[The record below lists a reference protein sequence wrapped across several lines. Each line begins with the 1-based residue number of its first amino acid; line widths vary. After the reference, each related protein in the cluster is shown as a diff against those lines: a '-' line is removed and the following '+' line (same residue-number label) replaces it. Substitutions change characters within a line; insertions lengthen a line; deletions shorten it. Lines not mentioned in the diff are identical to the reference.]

1 MTDFPVSRREALRA
15 AAVLGATTLLTGPEA
30 FAAEPLVGRPPLGKT
45 PALSAA
51 DQAAIDAALG
61 KKGAYNEAQ
70 ATHLIAL
77 PRNDLKVKIK
87 GEPVPISFGFGGWVA
102 IKHTLD
108 GKSAMLMSDTVLL
121 QEEVNPL
128 ISAVYANGLEIAAIH
143 NHFFYEEPRI
153 FYMHVMGMGTP
164 ADLARKFAAT
174 LKDSKLLPANQPPT
188 SAPAAPQAGNNATPA
203 AGPPTGKEL
212 FDLPAL
218 DAVVKYKGVVNG
230 PTYKYTV
237 GRDDVQ
243 SLMMNTE
250 MTTAIG
256 LNSWAAFAGKQDA
269 AHIAGDI
276 AMLEHEVNPVIK
288 TLRAHNLEVVA
299 VHNHMLGDT
308 PRMMFLH
315 YYGRGPAAQLA
326 AGFRAALDQLGK
338 GKAASMGGRE
348 GMKH

>member
-1 MTDFPVSRREALRA
+1 MTSSPVSRRDALRA
-15 AAVLGATTLLTGPEA
+15 AAVLGTTALLSGPDALAAAPQLEA
-30 FAAEPLVGRPPLGKT
+30 PPAGSTPPLS
-45 PALSAA
+45 PADL
-51 DQAAIDAALG
+51 AAIDAAMG
-61 KKGAYNEAQ
+61 KKGTYNEAQ

-77 PRNDLKVKIK
+77 PRNDLKVRIK

-108 GKSAMLMSDTVLL
+108 GQSAMLMSDTVLL

-128 ISAVYANGLEIAAIH
+128 ISAAYANGLEIAAIH

-174 LKDSKLLPANQPPT
+174 LKDSKLLPANQAPVP
-188 SAPAAPQAGNNATPA
+188 APAAAQGNNATPA

-212 FDLPAL
+212 FDLAAL

-237 GRDDVQ
+237 GRDDVRL
-243 SLMMNTE
+243 LMMDTE

-256 LNSWAAFAGKQDA
+256 LNSWAAFAGKQEA

-288 TLRAHNLEVVA
+288 ALRAHNLEVVA

-338 GKAASMGGRE
+338 GKPMGGME
-348 GMKH
+348 SMKH

>member
-1 MTDFPVSRREALRA
+1 MSKQPLLSRRAALRA
-15 AAVLGATTLLTGPEA
+15 AAVLGATGLVSGP
-30 FAAEPLVGRPPLGKT
+30 AALAATPAAPPKGKT
-45 PALSAA
+45 PPLSAA
-51 DQAAIDAALG
+51 DLAAIDAALG
-61 KKGAYNEAQ
+61 KKGTYNEAQ
-70 ATHLIAL
+70 ATHLVAL
-77 PRNDLKVKIK
+77 PRNDLKIKLK

-108 GKSAMLMSDTVLL
+108 GQSAMLMSDTVLL

-128 ISAVYANGLEIAAIH
+128 ISAAFANGLEIGAIH

-153 FYMHVMGMGTP
+153 FYMHVTGMGAP
-164 ADLARKFAAT
+164 AELARKFAAT
-174 LKDSKLLPANQPPT
+174 LKDSKLLPANQPPAP
-188 SAPAAPQAGNNATPA
+188 APAAPQSGNNATPA

-212 FDLPAL
+212 FDLAAL
-218 DAVVKYKGVVNG
+218 DHVVKYKGTVNG

-237 GRDDVQ
+237 GRDDGQ
-243 SLMMNTE
+243 SMMMNTE

-256 LNSWAAFAGKQDA
+256 LNSWAAFAGKQDD

-288 TLRAHNLEVVA
+288 ALRAHNLEVVA
-299 VHNHMLGDT
+299 VHDHMLGDT
-308 PRMMFLH
+308 PRTMFLH

-326 AGFRAALDQLGK
+326 TGFRAALDQLGQK
-338 GKAASMGGRE
+338 PGAHSMGNTG

>member
-1 MTDFPVSRREALRA
+1 MNHSPVSRRDALRA
-15 AAVLGATTLLTGPEA
+15 AA
-30 FAAEPLVGRPPLGKT
+30 LVGTTALLSGADALAAPAAAAPPAGKT
-45 PALSAA
+45 PALSPA
-51 DQAAIDAALG
+51 DQAAIDAAMG
-61 KKGAYNEAQ
+61 KKGTYNEAQ
-70 ATHLIAL
+70 ATHLVGL

-87 GEPVPISFGFGGWVA
+87 GEAVPISFGFGGWVA
-102 IKHTLD
+102 IKRSLD

-128 ISAVYANGLEIAAIH
+128 ISAALTNGLEIGAIH
-143 NHFFYEEPRI
+143 NHFFYEEPRV
-153 FYMHVMGMGTP
+153 FYMHIMGMGAP
-164 ADLARKFAAT
+164 VELARKFAAT
-174 LKDSKLLPANQPPT
+174 LQDSKLLPANQPP
-188 SAPAAPQAGNNATPA
+188 APPPAAGAAANSATPA

-218 DAVVKYKGVVNG
+218 DAIVRYPGVVNG

-237 GRDDVQ
+237 GRADVR

-250 MTTAIG
+250 MTAAIG
-256 LNSWAAFAGKQDA
+256 LNSWAAFAGRQAD

-288 TLRAHNLEVVA
+288 TLRAHQLEVVA

-315 YYGRGPAAQLA
+315 YYGRGPAAALA
-326 AGFRAALDQLGK
+326 QGFRAALDQLGQAPPK
-338 GKAASMGGRE
+338 PRS
-348 GMKH
+348 GMTH